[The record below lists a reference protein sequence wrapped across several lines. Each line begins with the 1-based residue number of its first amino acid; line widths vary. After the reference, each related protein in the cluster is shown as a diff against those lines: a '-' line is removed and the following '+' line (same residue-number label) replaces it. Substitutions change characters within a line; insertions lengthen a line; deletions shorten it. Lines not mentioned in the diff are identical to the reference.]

1 MSEGGDIAF
10 RVSMKDKVGEG
21 VVDLVPLER
30 IESHLVMEE
39 GQIKVDAVGICK
51 Q

>member
-10 RVSMKDKVGEG
+10 RVSFKGIDND

-39 GQIKVDAVGICK
+39 GQVLLEAVGICN
-51 Q
+51 